1 MTPQPG
7 APLGPSAL
15 SQEHGFA
22 EATLNPFHLPTLT
35 PSPLFGIVCGQY
47 YAWLAHSNTVA
58 VGSCLTLRNELS
70 KETGADKA
78 RNFIGKEHPGGEQE
92 GNRAQ
97 ENCSATVH
105 SLRFSGD
112 GVSFHVVS
120 GQSFQS
126 RVFPSGMPITQPR
139 WIPVMKDSGRL
150 VGHMD

>member
-1 MTPQPG
+1 MLTK
-7 APLGPSAL
+7 
-15 SQEHGFA
+15 QE
-22 EATLNPFHLPTLT
+22 T
-35 PSPLFGIVCGQY
+35 LFGRSIREESRRV
-47 YAWLAHSNTVA
+47 
-58 VGSCLTLRNELS
+58 
-70 KETGADKA
+70 
-78 RNFIGKEHPGGEQE
+78 
-92 GNRAQ
+92 NRAQ